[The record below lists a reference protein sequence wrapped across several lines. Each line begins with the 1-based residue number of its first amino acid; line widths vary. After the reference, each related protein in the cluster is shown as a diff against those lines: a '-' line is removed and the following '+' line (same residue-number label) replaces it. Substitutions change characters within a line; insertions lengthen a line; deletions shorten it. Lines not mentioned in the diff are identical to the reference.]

1 MSIGL
6 AVATSIAVFLLGMDL
21 LADALRA
28 VGPERLEPWLARVSR
43 TPLRAVGV
51 GIAVTA
57 LLDSSSAVI
66 VLLLAL
72 VSTGALAWRPA
83 LGVVLGSN
91 IGTTIGSQVIALDLG
106 WLGPGLLVAGV
117 VGSLVARNPTVAEA
131 SRVARGMGLL
141 FVGLGMLDDAV
152 RPLRDD
158 PTVLGW
164 LRGLEDPVTGA
175 LAGGLTT
182 VVIQSSSATVG
193 VAIGLAKAG
202 VLTLPAGVSVML
214 GAEIGTCADTLVAA
228 AGRGPAAMRV
238 GAFHLGF
245 NVVSVMVGLALIGPL
260 AAVASWATDDV
271 GQQLANAHVLFN
283 SLGALV
289 ALPLL
294 GVAARGLERLWPDAA
309 PGVGEGRR
317 SAA

>member
-6 AVATSIAVFLLGMDL
+6 AVATAIAVFLLGMDL
-21 LADALRA
+21 LGDALRA
-28 VGPERLEPWLARVSR
+28 VGPERLEPWLARMAR
-43 TPLRAVGV
+43 TPLRALAVGV
-51 GIAVTA
+51 AVTA

-83 LGVVLGSN
+83 LGVVLGAN
-91 IGTTIGSQVIALDLG
+91 IGTTVGSQVIALDLA
-106 WLGPGLLVAGV
+106 WLGPGMLVAGV
-117 VGSLVARNPTVAEA
+117 IGALVARDPRVAEA

-228 AGRGPAAMRV
+228 AGRGRAALRV

-245 NVVSVMVGLALIGPL
+245 NVVSVAVGLALIGPL
-260 AAVASWATDDV
+260 SAVASWATDDV

-283 SLGALV
+283 TLGALV

-294 GVAARGLERLWPDAA
+294 PWVGARLERVWPDAA